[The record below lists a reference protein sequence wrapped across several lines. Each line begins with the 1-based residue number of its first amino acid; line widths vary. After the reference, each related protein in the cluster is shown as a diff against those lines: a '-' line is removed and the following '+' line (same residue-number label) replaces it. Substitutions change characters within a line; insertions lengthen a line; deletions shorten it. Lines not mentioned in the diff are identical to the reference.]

1 MKISKLHIDQFRH
14 LENLDF
20 DFTYPEDFHIEEK
33 RGKPLDKICFIGQ
46 SATGKTGILE
56 LIYEYS
62 NSALN
67 LEILNGNSLWN
78 VKNRIQNKGEIT
90 FLIGNDIFNLKNDE
104 VSFKNHTYRSD
115 FSNGGSVSSLI
126 PKQDK
131 KDIFYFKAN
140 LVSDKNINF
149 LSTNPIE
156 LIEKHSSDLQ
166 NIKQDYQYRGNDRL
180 FFNEN
185 YGLLF
190 DGDVDTKIWLHLLVD
205 YLNYRK
211 NFTQKMSELIHTGYI
226 HDVDKLSKEFNKWQK
241 ENPNRLELFAKEFNY
256 ILERLNLEVDLVNT
270 EYSVPIKNK
279 RIDEIIPFQDTSTGT
294 KQLLLTSLPLY
305 SLETKDSIILID
317 EPERSLYPNIQM
329 EIMDYY
335 KKLAPD
341 AQFIVATHSPFVAAS
356 FEPEERFILYFGKEG
371 KVEVRR
377 GISPIGDDPND
388 ILFNDFGVNYYNENV
403 QEKFKEYIELL
414 DKVKSEDNKELK
426 RKYILEASKLGNL
439 YNFILDEKNQQ
450 RLQ

>member
-20 DFTYPEDFHIEEK
+20 DFTYQSGERKGE
-33 RGKPLDKICFIGQ
+33 PLDKICFIGQ
-46 SATGKTGILE
+46 SATGKTGLLD

-62 NSALN
+62 VNTLN
-67 LEILNGNSLWN
+67 LEILNGNTLWN
-78 VKNRIQNKGEIT
+78 LKNSIRNKGEVT
-90 FLIGNDIFNLKNDE
+90 FFIGDDIFNIKNTEVFFKNRTYKNDL
-104 VSFKNHTYRSD
+104 
-115 FSNGGSVSSLI
+115 SNGGSVTSLI

-140 LVSDKNINF
+140 LVSDKNIDF

-156 LIEKHSSDLQ
+156 LIEKHSNELQ
-166 NIKQDYQYRGNDRL
+166 NIKKDYQYRDKDNFL
-180 FFNEN
+180 FNEN

-190 DGDVDTKIWLHLLVD
+190 NGDVDTKIWLHLLVD

-211 NFTQKMSELIHTGYI
+211 NFTQKMSELIHTGFI
-226 HDVDKLSKEFNKWQK
+226 HDVNKLSTEFNKWQK
-241 ENPNRLELFAKEFNY
+241 DNPNRLESFAKEFNY
-256 ILERLNLEVDLVNT
+256 ILELLNLEVDLINT
-270 EYSVPIKNK
+270 EYSIPIKNK

-305 SLETKDSIILID
+305 SLETKESIILID

-335 KKLAPD
+335 KKLAPN

-356 FEPEERFILYFGKEG
+356 FQPDERFILSFNNEG
-371 KVEVRR
+371 KVVVSR
-377 GISPIGDDPND
+377 GSSPIGDDPND
-388 ILFNDFGVNYYNENV
+388 MLENDFGINYINKYG
-403 QEKFKEYIELL
+403 QEKYQEYLDLKQKIYFEKDQKKKEEI
-414 DKVKSEDNKELK
+414 SEQ
-426 RKYILEASKLGNL
+426 LEKLGDE
-439 YNFILDEKNQQ
+439 YNF
-450 RLQ
+450 